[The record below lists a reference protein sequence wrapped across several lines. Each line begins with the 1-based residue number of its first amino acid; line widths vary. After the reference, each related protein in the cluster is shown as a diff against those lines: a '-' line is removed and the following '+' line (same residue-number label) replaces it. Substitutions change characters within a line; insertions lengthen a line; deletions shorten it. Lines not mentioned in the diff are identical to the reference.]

1 MFDSFVQAAREY
13 SPSIFRQA
21 VLKYKDYA
29 LYGDATPS
37 ESNEVNMLMA
47 IVKDSIDRVKER
59 YENCIKNGSKGKEH
73 GWKGG
78 RPKKTPE
85 ETPKKPQEKPL
96 SKPLYEDV
104 DEGVG
109 KYEEEDRV
117 DYAAVEAYASGNV
130 DVDRDDSG
138 YEDACATGNEDDDW
152 DEEDYDGEDTD
163 DYEEE
168 DADWDEETYPT
179 SIDTTSRKYYKDTS
193 NSTTT
198 YPGSKGIDTMRER
211 VKPTFSCEKPN
222 PILPSSKVELQR
234 EYETNLSILHQ
245 YDLNHQDFDETS
257 RAALRGATSAL
268 MKLSNLNFEQAKQV
282 ISAARSQYR
291 QES

>member
-1 MFDSFVQAAREY
+1 MYDSYMQATQEMSDAEFREA
-13 SPSIFRQA
+13 IWKLR
-21 VLKYKDYA
+21 DYA
-29 LYGDATPS
+29 IDGKQEKSKSPL
-37 ESNEVNMLMA
+37 VNMFMTRA
-47 IVKDSIDRVKER
+47 QPTVDSARNR
-59 YENCIKNGSKGKEH
+59 YDAAKKNGEKGKEH

-85 ETPKKPQEKPL
+85 ITPEKPQ
-96 SKPLYEDV
+96 SKPLNVDV
-104 DEGVG
+104 DVNVNENENRDV
-109 KYEEEDRV
+109 YVNADT
-117 DYAAVEAYASGNV
+117 YATGNV

-138 YEDACATGNEDDDW
+138 YEDAYATGNEDDDW
-152 DEEDYDGEDTD
+152 DEEDYDDEDTD
-163 DYEEE
+163 DYKEE
-168 DADWDEETYPT
+168 DADWDEETYPS

-222 PILPSSKVELQR
+222 PILPTSKVELQR

-257 RAALRGATSAL
+257 RAALRGATNAL